1 MSNLKAFLNENAIK
15 RENVK
20 VVVSDRFVNEKNQ
33 PVEWELS
40 VLDNA
45 QYEELVNEC
54 KKRVPINGDH
64 RQTTIETDV
73 NKLVDLL
80 ISTCTVYPNLND
92 VELQDSYGTI
102 GDIATVKAMLTPGEY
117 ATLSASVQ
125 QCLGF
130 SVDMNDKV
138 KEAKN

>member
-20 VVVSDRFVNEKNQ
+20 VVVSDRFVDENKQ
-33 PVEWELS
+33 PIEWELR
-40 VLDNA
+40 VIDNNE
-45 QYEELVNEC
+45 YEELVSEC
-54 KKRVPINGDH
+54 RKRVPVAGDS
-64 RQTTIETDV
+64 RQTTVETDV

-80 ISTCTVYPNLND
+80 ISTCVVHPNLND
-92 VELQDSYGTI
+92 VDLQESYGTI

-117 ATLSASVQ
+117 ATLSSTIQ

-130 SVDMNDKV
+130 GVDMSDKV

>member
-33 PVEWELS
+33 PVEWELR

-54 KKRVPINGDH
+54 KKRVPINGDP